1 MSAESHTVEA
11 RVVKRSIR
19 EGKQPSVL
27 VNVPTL
33 GEMWLTQS
41 LPQYFAG
48 TGVEH
53 LKDGDPVRI
62 TYKGTFLSMCEKLE
76 PFEATPAD
84 LPPDPNEADE
94 PRPWLGRDA
103 TDRSIEKQ
111 VAMKCATELMVA
123 LIEKGQYAAAP
134 GDVAATTAAMAASL
148 WAAIEAE

>member
-19 EGKQPSVL
+19 GGKQPSVL
-27 VNVPTL
+27 VAIDGI

-41 LPQYFAG
+41 LPQYFTG

-53 LKDGDPVRI
+53 LRGGDPVRI

-84 LPPDPNEADE
+84 LPPDE
-94 PRPWLGRDA
+94 PRAWLGGRDA
-103 TDRSIEKQ
+103 TGRSIEKQ
-111 VAMKCATELMVA
+111 VALKCATELMVA

-134 GDVAATTAAMAASL
+134 ADVAATTAAMAASL